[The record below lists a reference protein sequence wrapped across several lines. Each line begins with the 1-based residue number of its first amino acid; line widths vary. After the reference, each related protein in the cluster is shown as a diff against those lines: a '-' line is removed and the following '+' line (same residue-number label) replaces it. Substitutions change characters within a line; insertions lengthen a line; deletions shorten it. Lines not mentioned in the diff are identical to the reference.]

1 MGIILGIDVG
11 GSTTKIV
18 GVKDGIVLAEPL
30 MVKANDPV
38 ASLYGAFGKFTAVNK
53 ISLSDIERLMI
64 TGVGSSYVS
73 EAVYDLPTEHVT
85 EFVAIGRGGQH
96 LSGLKEMIVAS
107 MGTGSA
113 LVYANE
119 KGETLYLGGS
129 GVGGGTLIG
138 LSKLLLSMEDVNQIE
153 LLAEEG
159 SLSRIDLVVNEMTSK
174 SIDSLNSD
182 LTASN
187 FGKVNDLTAKGD
199 VALGI
204 INMIFETV
212 AMLAIFAA
220 RHRKVENIVLTG
232 RLSTLLQAERIFKK
246 LSDTFDVNF
255 CLPTRGEYATAIGAA
270 LTYYSNRG

>member
-1 MGIILGIDVG
+1 MNRTVIGIDVG
-11 GSTTKIV
+11 GTTTKIV
-18 GVKDGIVLAEPL
+18 GFRQKKNGKQELIAPQFVRATDPL
-30 MVKANDPV
+30 T
-38 ASLYGAFGKFTAVNK
+38 SIYGAFGKFTAVNK

-159 SLSRIDLVVNEMTSK
+159 SLSRIDLAVNEMTSK

-246 LSDTFDVNF
+246 L
-255 CLPTRGEYATAIGAA
+255 
-270 LTYYSNRG
+270 

>member
-18 GVKDGIVLAEPL
+18 GVKNGIVLAEPL

-119 KGETLYLGGS
+119 KHT
-129 GVGGGTLIG
+129 
-138 LSKLLLSMEDVNQIE
+138 
-153 LLAEEG
+153 
-159 SLSRIDLVVNEMTSK
+159 
-174 SIDSLNSD
+174 
-182 LTASN
+182 
-187 FGKVNDLTAKGD
+187 
-199 VALGI
+199 
-204 INMIFETV
+204 
-212 AMLAIFAA
+212 
-220 RHRKVENIVLTG
+220 
-232 RLSTLLQAERIFKK
+232 
-246 LSDTFDVNF
+246 
-255 CLPTRGEYATAIGAA
+255 
-270 LTYYSNRG
+270 